1 VNDEIIQRAE
11 RLCYAVAGRDLGDT
25 PLYVVRQSTLPDG
38 QFARQHHYA
47 ITTPSL
53 DLYLREYIR
62 DYRGRGPCMLLNDLG
77 MADDWDG
84 EDLAYLVLTT
94 TLHELAHILDRPAL
108 FADRSRV
115 DPHKLLFESL
125 VVADATKRPVRSD
138 LPAYYGHDASFIRI
152 AVHLC
157 HRASLAGVH
166 IAPTAICG
174 GLRYGLSH
182 ASDYQEALGDE
193 PMLCSGM
200 LFRDIAAT
208 DPPLAFRILWAT
220 DFVEYHD
227 CLRSQPLKGVSR

>member
-1 VNDEIIQRAE
+1 VNDCIQRAE

-25 PLYVVRQSTLPDG
+25 PLYVVRQSTLPAG
-38 QFARQHHYA
+38 QFAGQHHYA
-47 ITTPSL
+47 FTTPSL
-53 DLYLREYIR
+53 DLYLREHIR

-77 MADDWDG
+77 MVEDWEG
-84 EDLAYLVLTT
+84 EDLAYLVLTS

-108 FADRSRV
+108 FADRSGV
-115 DPHKLLFESL
+115 DPDKLLFESL

-138 LPAYYGHDASFIRI
+138 LPARYGHEASFIRI
-152 AVHLC
+152 AVHLG
-157 HRASLAGVH
+157 HRASLAGVR

-208 DPPLAFRILWAT
+208 EPPLAFRTLWAT
-220 DFVEYHD
+220 DFVSYHD
-227 CLRSQPLKGVSR
+227 RLRSHHLKGLSR